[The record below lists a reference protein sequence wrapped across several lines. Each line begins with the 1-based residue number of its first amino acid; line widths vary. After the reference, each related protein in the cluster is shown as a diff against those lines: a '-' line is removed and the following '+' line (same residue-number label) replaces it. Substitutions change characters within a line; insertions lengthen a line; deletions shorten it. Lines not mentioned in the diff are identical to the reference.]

1 MSTSS
6 LAVAPDPF
14 APFDPFP
21 TCTLH
26 GGTIPVAEPETLT
39 QTSIPSADGAPFS
52 PPQPSGV
59 AAQPLTEPTDEQLAA
74 LEVELAD
81 ERRQALGYL
90 RRALLAEHAGTL
102 VPDLVVGDTAD
113 MLLASVDVARAAY
126 AAAREA
132 ALAEL
137 RQQTPS
143 PPPTAPMVP
152 AGTPARDGLDS
163 LAQSPLQRIAA
174 GLRR

>member
-1 MSTSS
+1 M
-6 LAVAPDPF
+6 
-14 APFDPFP
+14 
-21 TCTLH
+21 
-26 GGTIPVAEPETLT
+26 AEPETLT
-39 QTSIPSADGAPFS
+39 QASIPSADGAPAPA
-52 PPQPSGV
+52 PPLNGV
-59 AAQPLTEPTDEQLAA
+59 APQSLTEPTDEQLAA
-74 LEVELAD
+74 LELELAD

-102 VPDLVVGDTAD
+102 VPDLVAGDTAD

-137 RQQTPS
+137 RQQA
-143 PPPTAPMVP
+143 PPPTPAAPMVP
-152 AGTPARDGLDS
+152 AGTPARDGFDS

>member
-1 MSTSS
+1 M
-6 LAVAPDPF
+6 
-14 APFDPFP
+14 
-21 TCTLH
+21 
-26 GGTIPVAEPETLT
+26 AEPETLT
-39 QTSIPSADGAPFS
+39 QASVPSADGAPTPAS
-52 PPQPSGV
+52 PPNVV
-59 AAQPLTEPTDEQLAA
+59 APQSLTEPTDEQLAA

-102 VPDLVVGDTAD
+102 VPDLVAGDTAD

-132 ALAEL
+132 TLAEL
-137 RQQTPS
+137 SQQAPP
-143 PPPTAPMVP
+143 PPPTAPKVP

-163 LAQSPLQRIAA
+163 LAHSPLQRIAA